1 MPYTW
6 ARSWGDNNIVKKE
19 TGMNR
24 KLLLISVLVI
34 LVVGALGGF
43 SLWNWFLGS
52 PQAAGGPI
60 QAVPLQTTGSQDTIA
75 ESPTSSSQAAAVQA
89 SAIPRADSQATA
101 TQAPGTTG
109 SSSQVDATASPNGL
123 PVFQISQADSKAQ
136 FTIYEELMG
145 RPNNVVGVTSQVA
158 GQLGVNLSDL
168 STAKVGVIQ
177 VDARTLATDSNMRN
191 RMIQNRILNTGN
203 YEYVTFT
210 PTQISGLSGSA
221 TVGQS
226 VQFQI
231 TGNLTIQDVTKPVTF
246 DVTAQAISNSQISG
260 KATAT
265 IQRSDFNL
273 QIPSVPQ
280 VANVGEQVTLEI
292 DFVANAVNNSGN

>member
-19 TGMNR
+19 TVMNR
-24 KLLLISVLVI
+24 KLLSISVLVI
-34 LVVGALGGF
+34 VVVAVLGGF
-43 SLWNWFLGS
+43 TLWNWFLGS
-52 PQAAGGPI
+52 SQAASGPI
-60 QAVPLQTTGSQDTIA
+60 QAVPLQTTGSQNTIA
-75 ESPTSSSQAAAVQA
+75 ESPTSSSQGAAVQA
-89 SAIPRADSQATA
+89 SATPQADSQATA
-101 TQAPGTTG
+101 NQAAGTAG
-109 SSSQVDATASPNGL
+109 SGQVDATASPSGL
-123 PVFQISQADSKAQ
+123 QVFQIGQADSKAQ

-158 GQLGVNLSDL
+158 GQIGVNLSDL

-280 VANVGEQVTLEI
+280 VANVGQQVTLEI
-292 DFVANAVNNSGN
+292 DFVANAVNSSGN

>member
-1 MPYTW
+1 
-6 ARSWGDNNIVKKE
+6 
-19 TGMNR
+19 MNR
-24 KLLLISVLVI
+24 KLLIISVLVI
-34 LVVGALGGF
+34 VVVAVLGGF

-52 PQAAGGPI
+52 QQTASGPI
-60 QAVPLQTTGSQDTIA
+60 QAVPLQTTGSQNTIA
-75 ESPTSSSQAAAVQA
+75 ESPTSSSQGVAV
-89 SAIPRADSQATA
+89 QATA
-101 TQAPGTTG
+101 TPQADSPATATQDAGAIG
-109 SSSQVDATASPNGL
+109 SGNQVDATTSPSGL
-123 PVFQISQADSKAQ
+123 QVFQISQADSKAQ

-158 GQLGVNLSDL
+158 GQIGVNFSDL

-177 VDARTLATDSNMRN
+177 VDARTLVTDSNNRN

-221 TVGQS
+221 TIGKS
-226 VQFQI
+226 FQFQI

-246 DVTAQAISNSQISG
+246 DVTAQAVSNSQISG

-280 VANVGEQVTLEI
+280 VANVGEQVPLEI
-292 DFVANAVNNSGN
+292 DFIANAVNSSGN

>member
-1 MPYTW
+1 V
-6 ARSWGDNNIVKKE
+6 GDNNIVNKE

-24 KLLLISVLVI
+24 KLLLISALVI
-34 LVVGALGGF
+34 VVVAILGGF

-52 PQAAGGPI
+52 QQTASGPI

-75 ESPTSSSQAAAVQA
+75 ESPTSSSQGAAVQA
-89 SAIPRADSQATA
+89 PATPQADSPATA
-101 TQAPGTTG
+101 TQDAGTPRG
-109 SSSQVDATASPNGL
+109 GNQVDSTTSPSGL
-123 PVFQISQADSKAQ
+123 QVFQISQADSKAQ

-145 RPNNVVGVTSQVA
+145 QPNNVVGVTSQVA
-158 GQLGVNLSDL
+158 GQIGVNFSDL

-177 VDARTLATDSNMRN
+177 VDARTLVTDSNNRN

-221 TVGQS
+221 TIGKS
-226 VQFQI
+226 FQFQI
-231 TGNLTIQDVTKPVTF
+231 TGNLTIQDVTKPATF
-246 DVTAQAISNSQISG
+246 DVTAQAVSNSQISG

-280 VANVGEQVTLEI
+280 VANVGQQVPLEI
-292 DFVANAVNNSGN
+292 DFVANAVNSSGN